1 MKRLVLT
8 VFLLF
13 GVIATSFNNSR
24 QVETRPPVE
33 EITISLDNLRMSL
46 DSLNN
51 VIDGKD
57 N

>member
-24 QVETRPPVE
+24 EVETRPPFE
-33 EITISLDNLRMSL
+33 EITISLDNLRVSL
-46 DSLNN
+46 DSLNT
-51 VIDGKD
+51 ILDGKD
-57 N
+57 K